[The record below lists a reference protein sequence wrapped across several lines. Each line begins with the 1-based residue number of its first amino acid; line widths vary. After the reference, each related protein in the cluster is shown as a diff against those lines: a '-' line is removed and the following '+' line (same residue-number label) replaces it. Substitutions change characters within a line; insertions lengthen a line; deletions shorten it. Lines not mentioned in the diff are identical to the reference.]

1 MTPQERQLVDE
12 LFDRLTTLEN
22 APRDPEAERAIADGL
37 RSAPHAPYALV
48 QTALVQDEALK
59 RADARIREL
68 EAQLGINPEPQRQG
82 GFLDSMRDTIFGR
95 REEPRGSVPSVGSG
109 DRPMGA
115 PPGFGTG
122 TAGQP
127 GGPWAGSQPG
137 APPQGYGAPP
147 PQGSPGGSF
156 LGTAAAVAAGAVGGA
171 LLLGSIR
178 SMFGGQ
184 SAYGAQDPYAS
195 PGKVGE
201 MPWGGSN
208 PGSGD
213 LARQAGVDD
222 IGRSG
227 LGPSRSLEPGNER
240 TGLFDSNDDDVGGDD
255 VDYDSDGGS
264 DT

>member
-12 LFDRLTTLEN
+12 LFDRLATLEN
-22 APRDPEAERAIADGL
+22 APRDPEAERVIADGL

-68 EAQLGINPEPQRQG
+68 EAQLGISPEPQQQG

-95 REEPRGSVPSVGSG
+95 REEPRGSVPPVGGGG
-109 DRPMGA
+109 DRPMGV

-122 TAGQP
+122 QGPQP

-137 APPQGYGAPP
+137 APPPGYGAPP
-147 PQGSPGGSF
+147 PQGSSGGSF

-195 PGKVGE
+195 PGKLGE
-201 MPWGGSN
+201 MPEAATSR
-208 PGSGD
+208 
-213 LARQAGVDD
+213 ARPA
-222 IGRSG
+222 STTSAA
-227 LGPSRSLEPGNER
+227 PA
-240 TGLFDSNDDDVGGDD
+240 
-255 VDYDSDGGS
+255 
-264 DT
+264 